1 MEERERDAQLKFC
14 LLNVF
19 NNAFTSRQS
28 ISKCLFY
35 FYFFVMSASTISLW
49 FNRREIYANMVYFA
63 CGHFSMQLIYIM
75 LFCVFKIIFKFNG
88 DNFLH

>member
-1 MEERERDAQLKFC
+1 MEEREMHNLSFAYLMCLTMLLRLDNQLQ
-14 LLNVF
+14 NVYF
-19 NNAFTSRQS
+19 
-28 ISKCLFY
+28 I

-49 FNRREIYANMVYFA
+49 FDRREIYANMVYFA

-75 LFCVFKIIFKFNG
+75 LFCVLKIIFKFNG